1 MHHKICAAEHLVNNH
16 DVGTFKPYP
25 QTLYCADSIPLP
37 TYTSALSLT
46 ARTFTILVLTPF
58 PSLFTHQHS
67 HSPLE
72 LSPSSDT
79 PIPSLLT
86 HQHSHSPLEL
96 SPSSDTPIPSL
107 FTHQHS
113 HSPLELSPS
122 SDTPLCCVPFCEA
135 CHRWSV
141 AESSPDVLSSSSFF
155 SSFHQ
160 TSPGLGVRT

>member
-58 PSLFTHQHS
+58 PSLF
-67 HSPLE
+67 
-72 LSPSSDT
+72 
-79 PIPSLLT
+79 T

>member
-25 QTLYCADSIPLP
+25 QTLYCADSILLP
-37 TYTSALSLT
+37 TNTSALSLT
-46 ARTFTILVLTPF
+46 TRTFTVLVLTPF

-96 SPSSDTPIPSL
+96 SPSSDTP
-107 FTHQHS
+107 
-113 HSPLELSPS
+113 
-122 SDTPLCCVPFCEA
+122 LCCVPFCEA
-135 CHRWSV
+135 CHRRSV
-141 AESSPDVLSSSSFF
+141 AESSPDVLSSSSSFF

-160 TSPGLGVRT
+160 TSPGLGIRT